1 MSNGEPKSEHSS
13 GNVFEDLGF
22 EPAEARSLLL
32 RSDLMFEL
40 GAELRRQNKTQKELG
55 VLLGIGQ
62 SRVSDL
68 MKGKARLFSLDMLV
82 TLAEKLGMPV
92 SLELSAK
99 PKVAAKPEAEARVAR
114 VFISSLSRDHA
125 GWMNT
130 ASVASLMTVYR
141 TDSLT
146 PGKLNTFGATSTSAF
161 PGKDVRRLLKPN
173 GRETAKVRPD
183 IPVLP
188 RLEAA

>member
-1 MSNGEPKSEHSS
+1 MSNGEPKSEQSS

-40 GAELRRQNKTQKELG
+40 GAELRRQKKTQKELG

-99 PKVAAKPEAEARVAR
+99 PELRRKVDLDEPKARNKKFR
-114 VFISSLSRDHA
+114 HQRPRDYE
-125 GWMNT
+125 
-130 ASVASLMTVYR
+130 S
-141 TDSLT
+141 
-146 PGKLNTFGATSTSAF
+146 
-161 PGKDVRRLLKPN
+161 
-173 GRETAKVRPD
+173 
-183 IPVLP
+183 
-188 RLEAA
+188 